1 MDMNAMKK
9 NSRGFTLVELMI
21 VVAIIGILAAVGY
34 PSYQNSVMKAQ
45 RADAID
51 ALLVE
56 AGRIEEYYLINDT
69 YDGTTAFAVANSG
82 DSAEGFYKISVSGV
96 TDFAYLLTATR
107 TPATDPDCPTLTLN
121 QLGAKAP
128 AACW

>member
-1 MDMNAMKK
+1 MNMNAMKRS
-9 NSRGFTLVELMI
+9 SRGFTLVELMI

-34 PSYQNSVMKAQ
+34 PSYQNSVMRAQ

-56 AGRIEEYYLINDT
+56 AGRIEEYYLVNDT
-69 YDGTTAFAVANSG
+69 YNATTAFAVANSG
-82 DSAEGFYKISVSGV
+82 DSAEGLYKISVSGV
-96 TDFAYLLTATR
+96 TGFAYLLTATR
-107 TPATDPDCPTLTLN
+107 APATDPDCPTLTLN
-121 QLGAKAP
+121 QLGVKAP